1 MGIVLKDIFK
11 PRYAIVVTLERMPKG
26 ILEPGWIDVPCVTM
40 VPFKRPLNMSFNK
53 FYNTL
58 RERYG
63 LQSKTIAGSY
73 WTLRRLYG
81 VGSCLSH
88 NMKNATLLKNDC

>member
-1 MGIVLKDIFK
+1 MKIVWRDVFK
-11 PRYAIVVTLERMPKG
+11 PRYAIVVTLERMPKS
-26 ILEPGWIDVPCVTM
+26 IIEPVWIDVPCVTM
-40 VPFKRPLNMSFNK
+40 SPFKRPLDMTFNK

-63 LQSKTIAGSY
+63 IQSKTIAGSY

-81 VGSCLSH
+81 VGSCLKH
-88 NMKNATLLKNDC
+88 NMQNATLLTNDV